1 MIYSTE
7 RLVVREWTDQPDDVA
22 HLYDL
27 YSRWEVARW
36 LCARPQAMSDPAQAE
51 RVVARWRAGYA
62 ADPRCGIEVEAF
74 VRRQGQ

>member
-1 MIYSTE
+1 
-7 RLVVREWTDQPDDVA
+7 
-22 HLYDL
+22 
-27 YSRWEVARW
+27 
-36 LCARPQAMSDPAQAE
+36 MSDPAQAE